1 MKTMQELLGE
11 IILLTNYIETD
22 FPELYR
28 FLDENPMTIP
38 ISEQASIDRETM
50 KDYLDGLRQL
60 LEHHLERHQS
70 DKLLGGH
77 LNNGSSI
84 P

>member
-11 IILLTNYIETD
+11 IILLTNHIETD

-38 ISEQASIDRETM
+38 ISEQASIDKETM
-50 KDYLDGLRQL
+50 AEYLNSLRQL
-60 LEHHLERHQS
+60 LEYQLERHQS
-70 DKLLGGH
+70 DQLLGA
-77 LNNGSSI
+77 
-84 P
+84 